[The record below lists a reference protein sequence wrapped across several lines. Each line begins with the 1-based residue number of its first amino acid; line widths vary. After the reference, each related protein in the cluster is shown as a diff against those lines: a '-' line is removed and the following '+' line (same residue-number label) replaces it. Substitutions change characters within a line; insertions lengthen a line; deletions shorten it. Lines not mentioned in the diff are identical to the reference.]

1 MFVQSNTLLLGD
13 VFENFRNMCLKI
25 YELDPSKFLSASG
38 LARQAPWKKTKVKL
52 YLLTDID
59 MLVMVEKGIG
69 GEYVASFIN
78 MPKLIASTRKIMMK
92 IKNRHIFIIGM

>member
-1 MFVQSNTLLLGD
+1 
-13 VFENFRNMCLKI
+13 
-25 YELDPSKFLSASG
+25 
-38 LARQAPWKKTKVKL
+38 
-52 YLLTDID
+52 